1 MTPEEMRERAIDLFV
16 RRLHCSQAMLV
27 AGQEKMNIEDKAAV
41 KAVGA
46 YGGGIAASGNVC
58 GTLLGG
64 IAAIS
69 SVYSRGSLEEK
80 EDPRMWAVSKK
91 FIREFEK
98 LTESCGGIN
107 CCDIARVDWSDRDAV
122 KEYYSDPESSRK
134 TCIKLVGDAACAL
147 GKILEEEAE
156 KKRKS

>member
-1 MTPEEMRERAIDLFV
+1 MTPEEMRQRAIDLFV
-16 RRLHCSQAMLV
+16 KRFHCSQAMLV
-27 AGQEKMNIEDKAAV
+27 KEKEKMDIKDEAAV

-64 IAAIS
+64 VAAIS
-69 SVYSRGSLEEK
+69 SIYSRGNLTEK

-91 FIREFEK
+91 FIKEFEK

-107 CCDIARVDWSDRDAV
+107 CSDIARVDWSDRDAAR
-122 KEYYSDPESSRK
+122 KYYSDPESSRK
-134 TCIKLVGDAACAL
+134 ICIKLVGDAAYAL

-156 KKRKS
+156 KKSR